1 VIKPVPRRQTMKR
14 GKKKTPAEKKLFD
27 RLVKDLT
34 KLPRWKVEQIFKR
47 AEEEYKE
54 HLKWN

>member
-1 VIKPVPRRQTMKR
+1 MKR
-14 GKKKTPAEKKLFD
+14 AKKKTPAEKKLFD
-27 RLVKDLT
+27 LLVKDLM

-47 AEEEYKE
+47 AEDEYKE